1 MPIWIDYILWASA
14 TRLYQSSIVNW
25 KFINEGIQEFI
36 KFQVNYLTSW
46 MRVNAVL
53 EYLWISCVHYAV
65 TPPSIAYAFPLT
77 SVQVNCNYNFLSWV
91 TLFST
96 LIALINLM
104 YLVATWTRLLWLG
117 ILLGVLFLRL
127 AMTEATAMTSLG
139 RHDTS
144 SARRSRPHHKNIP
157 QCLLVHQ
164 CLVSS
169 WTVSSCLS
177 RLWF

>member
-1 MPIWIDYILWASA
+1 MSFSDTPLSKFHRQLKVYKWRYSRVYQVSSQLLDKLNASKC
-14 TRLYQSSIVNW
+14 RPRVSVNQL
-25 KFINEGIQEFI
+25 GSLCS
-36 KFQVNYLTSW
+36 YS
-46 MRVNAVL
+46 
-53 EYLWISCVHYAV
+53 
-65 TPPSIAYAFPLT
+65 PSTAYAFPLT

-169 WTVSSCLS
+169 WTISSCLS

>member
-1 MPIWIDYILWASA
+1 MSFSDTPLSKFHCQLKVYKWRYSRVYQVSSQLLDKLNASKC
-14 TRLYQSSIVNW
+14 SSRVSVNQL
-25 KFINEGIQEFI
+25 GSLCS
-36 KFQVNYLTSW
+36 YS
-46 MRVNAVL
+46 
-53 EYLWISCVHYAV
+53 
-65 TPPSIAYAFPLT
+65 PSTAYAFPLT

-91 TLFST
+91 TLFWT